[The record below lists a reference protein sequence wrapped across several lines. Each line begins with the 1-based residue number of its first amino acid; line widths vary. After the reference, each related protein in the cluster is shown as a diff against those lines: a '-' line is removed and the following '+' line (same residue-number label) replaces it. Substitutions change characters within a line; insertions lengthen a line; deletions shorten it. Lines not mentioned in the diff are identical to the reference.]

1 MTRAIE
7 LFLAATAELG
17 GRFGKMTV
25 VDALRGTRSK
35 TIDQFD
41 LHTYRRFGELHDIDR
56 KELADIADAL
66 VTSGLL
72 EVSAT
77 LKPTI
82 RLTAAGE
89 RAVKK
94 MTLQKFSPPRRQL
107 QECDNPEALMRLRA
121 ERDRIA
127 QRDGLAATS
136 VCPDNLLIR
145 LANELPASRRE
156 MMKVEGMSEAIYNA
170 CGTSLISVLESL
182 AATQLPSGA
191 PADLPDRLR
200 RTYMLHESG
209 CNLDDIARRSALQ
222 PSTVSGHLEELIKLG
237 VQIDIERFVPSGIIR
252 SVREELKRAPGATL
266 RELRALIGGAIEYP
280 ELRIAAAWV
289 RGKG

>member
-1 MTRAIE
+1 
-7 LFLAATAELG
+7 
-17 GRFGKMTV
+17 
-25 VDALRGTRSK
+25 
-35 TIDQFD
+35 
-41 LHTYRRFGELHDIDR
+41 
-56 KELADIADAL
+56 
-66 VTSGLL
+66 
-72 EVSAT
+72 
-77 LKPTI
+77 
-82 RLTAAGE
+82 
-89 RAVKK
+89 
-94 MTLQKFSPPRRQL
+94 L
-107 QECDNPEALMRLRA
+107 QECDNPEALMKLRA

-170 CGTSLISVLESL
+170 CGTSFISLLESL
-182 AATQLPSGA
+182 AATQVPGGA
-191 PADLPDRLR
+191 PTDLPDRLR

-252 SVREELKRAPGATL
+252 SVREELKRAPSATL

>member
-1 MTRAIE
+1 M
-7 LFLAATAELG
+7 
-17 GRFGKMTV
+17 K
-25 VDALRGTRSK
+25 
-35 TIDQFD
+35 
-41 LHTYRRFGELHDIDR
+41 
-56 KELADIADAL
+56 
-66 VTSGLL
+66 
-72 EVSAT
+72 
-77 LKPTI
+77 
-82 RLTAAGE
+82 
-89 RAVKK
+89 
-94 MTLQKFSPPRRQL
+94 
-107 QECDNPEALMRLRA
+107 LRA

-156 MMKVEGMSEAIYNA
+156 MMKVEGMNETIYNA
-170 CGTSLISVLESL
+170 CGTSFISLLESL
-182 AATQLPSGA
+182 AATQVPSGA
-191 PADLPDRLR
+191 PTDLPDRLR

-252 SVREELKRAPGATL
+252 SVREELKRAPSATL